1 MSQAPSHQAL
11 CNLARAGASWAWRR
25 HKAQAERSAVPFKL
39 AGATGSGGGSAVPLA
54 SWAPAGILAR
64 LEPRVGNLNL
74 KMLRLV
80 RVIVCRTY
88 SYNTDC
94 KVFV

>member
-1 MSQAPSHQAL
+1 M
-11 CNLARAGASWAWRR
+11 
-25 HKAQAERSAVPFKL
+25 PFKL
-39 AGATGSGGGSAVPLA
+39 AGATGSGGGSAVRLQVA
-54 SWAPAGILAR
+54 ILER

-94 KVFV
+94 KALV